1 MRIFEWFYLLKV
13 NNKNTRMGCGTFLKL
28 IIDIIEL
35 NQLLWFYINWLFR
48 VIPSLKIKR
57 EIWRQILIAVTLSTL
72 FLNHLMQQ
80 ICTLYALNLFIA
92 ETAWVRNMFK
102 DGKCILVPSTESLEI
117 QYKTFLKTLWFFNY
131 NQLLDFDWLFTWL
144 NWPIHRE
151 KEGVLYLQTWQSLLF
166 HIIWYLVFQ
175 YSFLSFASKWLSRK
189 KEPPHYS

>member
-166 HIIWYLVFQ
+166 HIIWYPVFQ

>member
-1 MRIFEWFYLLKV
+1 MWNFFKV
-13 NNKNTRMGCGTFLKL
+13 NNRYNRY
-28 IIDIIEL
+28 
-35 NQLLWFYINWLFR
+35 N
-48 VIPSLKIKR
+48 
-57 EIWRQILIAVTLSTL
+57 RQILIAVTLSTL

-102 DGKCILVPSTESLEI
+102 DRNCILVASTESLES

-131 NQLLDFDWLFTWL
+131 NQLLDFDWLFTWF

-151 KEGVLYLQTWQSLLF
+151 KEGVSYIQTWQSLLF

-189 KEPPHYS
+189 KEPPLYS

>member
-1 MRIFEWFYLLKV
+1 M
-13 NNKNTRMGCGTFLKL
+13 
-28 IIDIIEL
+28 
-35 NQLLWFYINWLFR
+35 
-48 VIPSLKIKR
+48 
-57 EIWRQILIAVTLSTL
+57 IAVTLSTL

-102 DGKCILVPSTESLEI
+102 DGKCILVASTESLES

-175 YSFLSFASKWLSRK
+175 YSFLSFASEWLSRK

>member
-1 MRIFEWFYLLKV
+1 M
-13 NNKNTRMGCGTFLKL
+13 
-28 IIDIIEL
+28 
-35 NQLLWFYINWLFR
+35 
-48 VIPSLKIKR
+48 
-57 EIWRQILIAVTLSTL
+57 IAVTLSTL

-102 DGKCILVPSTESLEI
+102 DGKCILVASRESLES